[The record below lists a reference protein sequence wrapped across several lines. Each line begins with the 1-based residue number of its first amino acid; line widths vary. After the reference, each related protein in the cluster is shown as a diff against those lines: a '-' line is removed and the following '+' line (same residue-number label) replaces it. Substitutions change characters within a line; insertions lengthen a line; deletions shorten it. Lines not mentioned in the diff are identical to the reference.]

1 MLLPSSS
8 SQLIIPCHCLN
19 HALGLQQS
27 DLLIDVAGAALLC
40 KAAGLKPKGDILT
53 KLKSFMTT
61 DGKFRVSTASKET
74 SIEDGKLALRALAA
88 YADDG
93 ADAALK
99 DVFSAA
105 LSLVPSG
112 EDDHPV
118 DPTVLASLSK
128 LSTSKPKLVGARLVA
143 VAESL
148 LQLRH
153 SGRMEVLAEVLVA
166 LDVVMSYK
174 ASPVHV
180 SFVNPIVGAEAISK
194 TLVVNVVDIRGN
206 AVSTTTLEAKSVKRV
221 GRDNIMFQGPLDGSS
236 LDLST
241 LDGFVPGLYA
251 TELAVT
257 VASQPKPIVA
267 KLNFAVQGKVEIVQ
281 VKAGVTDS
289 KESFASELI
298 DVSSPNS
305 ASGISGSAI
314 SDQFFHVSFG
324 VTTPSK
330 VGKRFQK
337 PHQVF
342 VRFTHAATGTS
353 SYFVG
358 VAEGSLGDSIVGTK
372 YRVAVAL
379 SKETQTF
386 MHLSGAYT
394 LSILVSDV
402 AYAQG
407 IEWVVGTAE
416 LTFPA
421 KAAATYPLYTKPL
434 MYESDN
440 TLKPLPE
447 IVHQMRPAD
456 KRASSFM
463 ATVFTLGV
471 IAPLVVFVGY
481 MLSLGPNLKR
491 LQSLSSFL
499 FVGCMVAVIFLI
511 VGYWLGLE
519 GVSFYDT
526 IRYLCFLVPIT
537 MLVGSSAISSITFTR
552 LEEAKKAV

>member
-1 MLLPSSS
+1 
-8 SQLIIPCHCLN
+8 
-19 HALGLQQS
+19 
-27 DLLIDVAGAALLC
+27 
-40 KAAGLKPKGDILT
+40 
-53 KLKSFMTT
+53 MTT

-74 SIEDGKLALRALAA
+74 SIESGKLALRALAA
-88 YADDG
+88 YADEG

-99 DVFSAA
+99 EVFSAA

-128 LSTSKPKLVGARLVA
+128 LSTTKPKLVGARLVA

-153 SGRMEVLAEVLVA
+153 SGRMEVVAEVLA
-166 LDVVMSYK
+166 SLDVVLSYK
-174 ASPVHV
+174 ATPVYV
-180 SFVNPIVGAEAISK
+180 SFVNPLIGAEALSK
-194 TLVVNVVDIRGN
+194 TLVVNAVDIKGN
-206 AVSTTTLEAKSVKRV
+206 AVASTTIEAKSVKRV
-221 GRDNIMFQGPLDGSS
+221 GRDNVMFSGPLDGSS

-241 LDGFVPGLYA
+241 LDGFVPGLYS
-251 TELAVT
+251 TELALT

-267 KLNFAVQGKVEIVQ
+267 KLSFAVQGKVEVVQ

-289 KESFASELI
+289 KDTSAADLA

-305 ASGISGSAI
+305 ASGITGSAL
-314 SDQFFHVSFG
+314 SEQFFHVSFG
-324 VTTPSK
+324 ITTPSK

-358 VAEGSLGDSIVGTK
+358 VAEGSLGDSMVGTK
-372 YRVAVAL
+372 YRIAVAL
-379 SKETQTF
+379 GKEAQTF

-421 KAAATYPLYTKPL
+421 KATPTYSLYTKPL
-434 MYESDN
+434 MFESDN
-440 TLKPLPE
+440 TLQPLPE
-447 IVHQMRPAD
+447 IVHQMRPPAQ
-456 KRASSFM
+456 RASSFM
-463 ATVFTLGV
+463 ATVFTAATL
-471 IAPLVVFVGY
+471 APLVVFVGY
-481 MLSLGPNLKR
+481 VLSLHPSLKR

-499 FVGCMVAVIFLI
+499 FVGCMIAVILLI
-511 VGYWLGLE
+511 VGYWFGVE

-537 MLVGSSAISSITFTR
+537 MVVGSSAISSVTFAR
-552 LEEAKKAV
+552 LEEAKKA